1 MFVINI
7 VIALVI
13 FLTSALMSWT
23 HGIDITLGN
32 YLWLPMGAKILAFL
46 LFGLW
51 ALPGVLLGSLMS
63 GYILYNFLNV
73 DPIYGPLGSLIG
85 TFAPMSAIL
94 IMRYFNLSTFFDGDK
109 KLEFSHVIFLIVLS
123 SIINTLLKLFLY
135 FGRVSGVDQQQID
148 SSEFILSY
156 LTGDILGGIVFI
168 LLTIKIF
175 MPLLIRFKLI

>member
-1 MFVINI
+1 
-7 VIALVI
+7 
-13 FLTSALMSWT
+13 MSWT
-23 HGIDITLGN
+23 NGIDITLGN

-94 IMRYFNLSTFFDGDK
+94 IMRYFNLST
-109 KLEFSHVIFLIVLS
+109 
-123 SIINTLLKLFLY
+123 
-135 FGRVSGVDQQQID
+135 
-148 SSEFILSY
+148 
-156 LTGDILGGIVFI
+156 
-168 LLTIKIF
+168 
-175 MPLLIRFKLI
+175 